1 MAADLAPRA
10 EAMSGELRVVLT
22 CILLGAVGLTVGV
35 ITFSTLLP
43 EIFGGRQGYVA
54 GAVLL
59 LLALA
64 VLGLL
69 EGAFECILGDD
80 LLLPKHVA
88 AVGTLFVITALN
100 AAAVAVAINVMVQ
113 GSKPAA
119 VLSLAV
125 VLALLST
132 GHALLI
138 RSQRRRHPHQKEV
151 LSWLPSCL
159 ASVMLPF
166 VGFWISVG
174 PGIHAAAVAGAC
186 VIVSLGAFAPLAVGA
201 PAFKR
206 SRTAGLLQLLH
217 ALLALCSVLV
227 TALGG
232 QYAKGSPSL
241 VVWPCCLAGVSTVH
255 YLMTAAVR
263 HPLFNK
269 AESDDGGDGP
279 AASLALLLHVV
290 ANVAGAIIVRCYDP
304 KAFVAP
310 GSLAN
315 WYALFVGCAAYYSSP
330 SDFLYARRSTLAVVF
345 FACSFWTGRVALLA
359 TAPIAVAAWWAM
371 QMPWWRTRGAFVY
384 ASVTAAPTAPQRIA
398 PETARVQ
405 AAPWY
410 ERSIQPSLFAFGVL
424 LGVVSF
430 VAVDW
435 LDASTKADR
444 WLLTARA
451 FLLLPAA
458 LILADAN
465 RRRAVAGD
473 KTQAPACALS
483 AAALPLVAMSSLRG
497 GNGTTAPDA
506 LVAFVHA
513 LVAVILLGVTSSKRL
528 RAPTYAIRG
537 ARGCAMVAI
546 LVYVARLETFP
557 FVTYVVA
564 GLACVGGL
572 VGAGPADEP
581 AAAETVLG
589 ACALLLVAAIS
600 FLSGGDCGGGPST
613 FACSSYPLLALL
625 PAVVVFHVLAQKATL
640 APSRTALLPDL
651 AMAALVLAISCL
663 PFAIAVVVQVKDVIV
678 HDVVERGLREAAGAP
693 FMLSGVILLMEG
705 GLVWAYFRAPPSTGG
720 GNNAVYASL
729 GMVVLAATEV
739 AMPLALAPTA
749 LFAVLL
755 ARMEQNL
762 TAAVV
767 ATLTFL
773 VRAQFQLYIGLYG
786 LRMRW
791 WSFILGLCT
800 LLLVFLWPM
809 PSVTDSQGGLVVG
822 VFRLA
827 FITGGVVLIGPAT
840 YTAGAR

>member
-1 MAADLAPRA
+1 
-10 EAMSGELRVVLT
+10 
-22 CILLGAVGLTVGV
+22 
-35 ITFSTLLP
+35 
-43 EIFGGRQGYVA
+43 
-54 GAVLL
+54 
-59 LLALA
+59 
-64 VLGLL
+64 
-69 EGAFECILGDD
+69 
-80 LLLPKHVA
+80 
-88 AVGTLFVITALN
+88 
-100 AAAVAVAINVMVQ
+100 
-113 GSKPAA
+113 
-119 VLSLAV
+119 
-125 VLALLST
+125 
-132 GHALLI
+132 
-138 RSQRRRHPHQKEV
+138 
-151 LSWLPSCL
+151 
-159 ASVMLPF
+159 
-166 VGFWISVG
+166 
-174 PGIHAAAVAGAC
+174 
-186 VIVSLGAFAPLAVGA
+186 
-201 PAFKR
+201 
-206 SRTAGLLQLLH
+206 
-217 ALLALCSVLV
+217 
-227 TALGG
+227 
-232 QYAKGSPSL
+232 
-241 VVWPCCLAGVSTVH
+241 
-255 YLMTAAVR
+255 MTAAVR

-290 ANVAGAIIVRCYDP
+290 ANVASAIIVRCYDP

-315 WYALFVGCAAYYSSP
+315 WFALFVGCAAYYSSP

-345 FACSFWTGRVALLA
+345 SACSFWTGRAALLA

-473 KTQAPACALS
+473 ETQAPACALS

-506 LVAFVHA
+506 LVALVHA

-546 LVYVARLETFP
+546 LVYVTRLETFP

-589 ACALLLVAAIS
+589 AYALLLVAAIS

-827 FITGGVVLIGPAT
+827 FIPGRSCSNRPGDVRLGRVSRRGGHDDVVCVK
-840 YTAGAR
+840 